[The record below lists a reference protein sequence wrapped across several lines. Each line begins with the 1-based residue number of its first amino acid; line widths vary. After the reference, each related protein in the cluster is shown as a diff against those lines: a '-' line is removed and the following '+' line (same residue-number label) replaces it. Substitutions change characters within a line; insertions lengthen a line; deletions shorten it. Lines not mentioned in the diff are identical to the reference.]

1 MRLFSSRCWTGRWQV
16 SARRWVVSVMI
27 ASTQLLAQTHTRE
40 HPVEHPTLYRRTQVD
55 GLSIFYREAGPKDAP
70 TLLPLHGFPSSSRMF
85 EPLVARLSDRYHLV
99 APDNPGFGHSD
110 CPDPKKFAH
119 TFDHIAENS

>member
-55 GLSIFYREAGPKDAP
+55 GLSIVYREAGPKDGRP
-70 TLLPLHGFPSSSRMF
+70 FSCSMDFPLPRGCSSLSWPGFPIAITLSRLTT
-85 EPLVARLSDRYHLV
+85 PASDTATARTR
-99 APDNPGFGHSD
+99 
-110 CPDPKKFAH
+110 K
-119 TFDHIAENS
+119 NSLIRSITSPRS